1 MTISRQSSKTIVLR
15 FFCCGLSG
23 ASLPSCFSEVVRV
36 CEANLNVLENMS
48 SKEPMYSAEQ
58 ALEKIWNDS
67 GDEGDLFDGNESE
80 FEVYSASEDESDE
93 FSADASSSRENSAE
107 HSEESS
113 DDEAQGCGDGGNR
126 VRQSPARQ
134 QEAPLLWRMARGTTP
149 RVIPFTGNSGVQVLT
164 EGF

>member
-1 MTISRQSSKTIVLR
+1 MTISDQSSKTIVLR

-36 CEANLNVLENMS
+36 REAKLNVLENMS

-67 GDEGDLFDGNESE
+67 GDEGDLTAMKVNLRCIRRAKMKVTSLVLMPLHQGKIVLNTRRR
-80 FEVYSASEDESDE
+80 VVMMKLKV
-93 FSADASSSRENSAE
+93 AE
-107 HSEESS
+107 M
-113 DDEAQGCGDGGNR
+113 
-126 VRQSPARQ
+126 VRQRPARR